1 MKIGTSLNFAAS
13 SREGALAL
21 GESLSLIKN
30 AGFDAIEID
39 LSRGVGAEIFADELW
54 EIKAVK
60 LRETLAAAGIK
71 PVSVHAPHDP
81 MLYMP
86 EGNASAEDVKKARLD
101 AARAAKVAHLI
112 GAGIV
117 VIHPVDNHIDAEYN
131 REVNMKTN
139 LEHYAMLKEHIGQ
152 YYTDVKIAVENV
164 YYSSS
169 YRLRRRFGESAEEV
183 ILLADALGC
192 GVCWNCGHAHP
203 VTMDQGRAIEKIGDR
218 MILMHLSDSKGNTDA
233 GLPPMIGSGNIKWE
247 TIMPSVGKIG
257 YEGYAILQA
266 DQYLCGFPKALQPDA
281 AKLARTMCGRLEELV
296 GTENK

>member
-39 LSRGVGAEIFADELW
+39 LSRGIGAKALSSDNWENEIADIRKEAESVGFTIVSAHAPHNPKLYIPECQPCAEERAEFDKLLARSAKAASLLGAEIL
-54 EIKAVK
+54 
-60 LRETLAAAGIK
+60 
-71 PVSVHAPHDP
+71 
-81 MLYMP
+81 
-86 EGNASAEDVKKARLD
+86 
-101 AARAAKVAHLI
+101 
-112 GAGIV
+112 V
-117 VIHPVDNHIDAEYN
+117 VHPVDNLIDAEYN
-131 REVNMKTN
+131 SKVN
-139 LEHYAMLKEHIGQ
+139 LETNKKYLSEVVSEAEKYG
-152 YYTDVKIAVENV
+152 VKIAVENV
-164 YYSSS
+164 YYSSV
-169 YRLRRRFGESAEEV
+169 YRLRRRYGESAEEV
-183 ILLADALGC
+183 IALAEAISA

-203 VTMDQGRAIEKIGDR
+203 VTMDQGRAIEKIGKR

-247 TIMPSVGKIG
+247 SIMPSVAKIG

-281 AKLARTMCGRLEELV
+281 AALARTMCARLEELV
-296 GTENK
+296 ENGK